1 MAAATS
7 VTQSDQNRK
16 VITTFGETDTKSH
29 NNLMA
34 LTAEGHV
41 KGFIYGEGTLDVGSL
56 VDAAG
61 ETETIVVNGVALGDM
76 VIGVSLGVDVS
87 DMTITGYVQA
97 ANAVEIRVQN
107 ESGGTLNLASTTV
120 RVLVA
125 DVT

>member
-16 VITTFGETDTKSH
+16 IISTFGETDTKAH

-34 LTAEGHV
+34 LTAEGNV
-41 KGFIYGEGTLDVGSL
+41 KGFIYGEGTLDVGNL

-61 ETETIVVNGVALGDM
+61 ETETITVNGVALGDM

-107 ESGGTLNLASTTV
+107 ESGGTINLASTTV

>member
-34 LTAEGHV
+34 LTAEGNV
-41 KGFIYGEGTLDVGSL
+41 KGLIYGSGTLNVASL

-61 ETETIVVNGVALGDM
+61 ETDTIVVNGVALGDM
-76 VIGVSLGVDVS
+76 VIGVSFGVDIS
-87 DMTITGYVQA
+87 GMTVTAYVDA
-97 ANAVEIRVQN
+97 ANSVTVRIQN
-107 ESGGTLNLASTTV
+107 ESGGTLDLASTTV

>member
-16 VITTFGETDTKSH
+16 IISTFGETDTKAH

-34 LTAEGHV
+34 LTAEGNI
-41 KGFIYGEGTLDVGSL
+41 KGFIYGEGTLDVGNL

-61 ETETIVVNGVALGDM
+61 ETETIVVNGAALGDI
-76 VIGVSLGVDVS
+76 VAVSLGVDVS
-87 DMTITGYVQA
+87 DMTVTGYVQA

-107 ESGGTLNLASTTV
+107 ESGGTINLASTTV
-120 RVLVA
+120 RVLVF